1 MALDN
6 KTIGQQIRYYRNE
19 KKLSQEE
26 LAEVVSATQ
35 EHISRLEIGAK
46 SPSLE
51 MVVLIANALDTTA
64 NDLLGENL
72 THSSSE
78 VDKELHEIFFDCNQ
92 DEKGILMKTLRF
104 LKALLSEYGV

>member
-26 LAEVVSATQ
+26 LANKVFITREYLGS
-35 EHISRLEIGAK
+35 IEIGAK
-46 SPSLE
+46 TASLE
-51 MVVLIANALDTTA
+51 LLVLIANALDTTA

-72 THSSSE
+72 TRSSSE
-78 VDKELHEIFFDCNQ
+78 ADKELHEIFFDCNQ

>member
-6 KTIGQQIRYYRNE
+6 KIIGRRIKYYRNE

-26 LAEVVSATQ
+26 LANLVGTATK
-35 EHISRLEIGAK
+35 HISNIEIGFKSPGLEI
-46 SPSLE
+46 L
-51 MVVLIANALDTTA
+51 VLIANALDTTA

-72 THSSSE
+72 THNSSE

-92 DEKGILMKTLRF
+92 DEKIILMKTLRF
-104 LKALLSEYGV
+104 LKGLLTERGV